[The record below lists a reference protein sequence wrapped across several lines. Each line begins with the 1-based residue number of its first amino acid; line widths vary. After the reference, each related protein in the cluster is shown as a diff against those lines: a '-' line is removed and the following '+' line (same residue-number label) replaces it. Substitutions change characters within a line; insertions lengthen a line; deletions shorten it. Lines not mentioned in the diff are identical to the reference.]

1 MSFNENRET
10 NMDVNKEIPQTDE
23 KALENLTT
31 DELFKVLEDAQ
42 TEVQKSVRLAE
53 KILLTRWKS
62 KMFEACQN
70 GRTKIVKMLLEHCNC
85 EESGWNVKDEF
96 GRTPLMMAC
105 QNGHKDV
112 VKLFLERSNPFEKS
126 KLN

>member
-1 MSFNENRET
+1 MSLNENKET
-10 NMDVNKEIPQTDE
+10 NMGLGINKEIPDE

-31 DELFKVLEDAQ
+31 DELIKILEDSIKA
-42 TEVQKSVRLAE
+42 QKSLAE

-85 EESGWNVKDEF
+85 EESGWNVKDES
-96 GRTPLMMAC
+96 GRTPFMVAC

-112 VKLFLERSNPFEKS
+112 VELYLERSNPLKKS